1 MDTIR
6 QQFPNVNEE
15 TWPVLEAWA
24 VLLREWN
31 TKINLIS
38 RKDIE
43 HLEGRH
49 LSHCLAITN
58 HLKLMN
64 GARVMDVG
72 TGGGFPGIIMAICY
86 PQAHFTLID
95 SIGKKITVVQDLVEK
110 LGLKNV
116 EARQCRA
123 EEIKKQFDFIT
134 GRAVKNLPEYFS
146 WIKGNLRRGE
156 RNSIPNGVLYWKG
169 ASWEMSWPPWV
180 SNLAKRFRWKRRLPT
195 HTSSK
200 SISCTLMRGTCRG
213 HASRL
218 NRSVRACS
226 RAAKNRLNKL
236 SLATLVRRA
245 RRGPS
250 ALRSLDPKSR

>member
-1 MDTIR
+1 MSDVSFKLMEAIK
-6 QQFPNVNEE
+6 QKFPNVNEQ
-15 TWPVLEAWA
+15 TWPILEAWS

-31 TKINLIS
+31 EKINLIS

-43 HLEGRH
+43 HLEAHH

-58 HLKLMN
+58 HLKLMQ
-64 GARVMDVG
+64 GARVLDVG

-86 PQAHFTLID
+86 PQAQFTLID
-95 SIGKKITVVQDLVEK
+95 SIGKKIKVVQDLIDQ

-169 ASWEMSWPPWV
+169 GALDNELEALGIRPRKTIHLEETFSDPYFEQKYILHFDARDVP
-180 SNLAKRFRWKRRLPT
+180 
-195 HTSSK
+195 
-200 SISCTLMRGTCRG
+200 
-213 HASRL
+213 
-218 NRSVRACS
+218 
-226 RAAKNRLNKL
+226 
-236 SLATLVRRA
+236 RA
-245 RRGPS
+245 RKPRTVVV
-250 ALRSLDPKSR
+250 